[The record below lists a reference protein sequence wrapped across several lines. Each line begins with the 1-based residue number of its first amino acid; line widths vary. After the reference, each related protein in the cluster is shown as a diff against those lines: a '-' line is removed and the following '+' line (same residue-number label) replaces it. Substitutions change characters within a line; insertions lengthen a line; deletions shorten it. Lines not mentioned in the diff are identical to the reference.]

1 MINSFKGIFLALS
14 ILLSSSGFAFGD
26 NQTSTCPGSPVTV
39 KSFSETP
46 NWNNCIG
53 TLNIGVAYTYE
64 GEFQNRARTGHGRM
78 TIRYRPIGKIR
89 IFGSGFLGDLKIASI
104 YEGQFKNGEY
114 RGYGELTDENG
125 KVTKGMFVRS
135 NMYLGYS
142 GEARFCGTFEQCND
156 SKEKVLAS
164 NAQFGNLDFLKL
176 SDLQKKQL
184 QFGLKNLG
192 YYKSSIDGAYGPKT
206 QRAVRSYAKR
216 RQITSGYPLSI
227 YRNLLSEV
235 NVPTSFPTQKNVQ
248 NKTQTI
254 KSIKEQ
260 KKISTSVQ
268 KQTSGV
274 AQHIITRDKSAVGL
288 FLKVNIDLNGFKVG
302 SLRPGQTISIKLP
315 AGKTTLTTSMF
326 GDTGNFTFVGITESS
341 KTYRYTITS
350 ANQGWKQS
358 LCGWDC
364 IDGGGSW
371 KVIASGY

>member
-1 MINSFKGIFLALS
+1 MINTFKRIFLALS
-14 ILLSSSGFAFGD
+14 ILLSSSGFAFGN

-53 TLNIGVAYTYE
+53 TVNIGVAYTYE
-64 GEFQNRARTGHGRM
+64 GEFQNRAFTGHGRM
-78 TIRYRPIGKIR
+78 TIRYRPKSNIR
-89 IFGSGFLGDLKIASI
+89 IFNFGFLGDLKIGSI

-125 KVTKGMFVRS
+125 KVTKGMFARKDVY
-135 NMYLGYS
+135 MGYS
-142 GEARFCGTFEQCND
+142 GQARFCGTFKQCNN

-192 YYKSSIDGAYGPKT
+192 YYKSSIDGTYGPKT

-216 RQITSGYPLSI
+216 KQITSGYPLSI

-235 NVPTSFPTQKNVQ
+235 NVPTSFSTQKN
-248 NKTQTI
+248 
-254 KSIKEQ
+254 
-260 KKISTSVQ
+260 VQ

-274 AQHIITRDKSAVGL
+274 AQHVITRDKSAVGL